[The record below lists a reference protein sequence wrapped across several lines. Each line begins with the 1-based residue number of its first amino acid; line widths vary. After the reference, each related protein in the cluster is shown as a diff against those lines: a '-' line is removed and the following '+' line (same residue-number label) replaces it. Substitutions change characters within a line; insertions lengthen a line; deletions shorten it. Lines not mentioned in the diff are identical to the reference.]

1 MKILVTEQQLRF
13 IKEVMEQTSL
23 ELKGKTIASK
33 YAPPV
38 NFGQSKG
45 DSSLKQ
51 GKVNPITVKK
61 PGDFSNLPDMS
72 GDPHHPK
79 YHAQTSVDVDTMVS
93 IFSAVLDGI
102 PGVGNLASFAIDEI
116 HAITY
121 LIRAIFTTGNER
133 TENLILA
140 VMTAA
145 LGLYPI
151 GGNVTMLATRQGIK
165 TILKQTPDSIQKWAI
180 KNGIINYRILFGK
193 GIFKYSIIL
202 LLVRIFKDQTAET
215 ITENIDK
222 IEESFVKAKSA
233 INQKGLGLLSAG
245 LTPILLMGL
254 NKAFDAVI
262 SNLNEISLEEIKVA
276 KQMIDKG
283 FI

>member
-1 MKILVTEQQLRF
+1 MKILVTKQQLRF
-13 IKEVMEQTSL
+13 IHEQMDSRMPFQPETMGFVPGKP
-23 ELKGKTIASK
+23 ETVRTATDNLKKTEKDSNPDDI
-33 YAPPV
+33 V
-38 NFGQSKG
+38 N
-45 DSSLKQ
+45 
-51 GKVNPITVKK
+51 I
-61 PGDFSNLPDMS
+61 
-72 GDPHHPK
+72 
-79 YHAQTSVDVDTMVS
+79 
-93 IFSAVLDGI
+93 ISAVLEGV
-102 PGVGNLASFAIDEI
+102 PGVGNLASFVIDEI

-121 LIRAIFTTGNER
+121 LIRAIFTTGYER

-140 VMTAA
+140 VLTAA
-145 LGLYPI
+145 LAFVPMV
-151 GGNVTMLATRQGIK
+151 GNIALLASRQGIK

-180 KNGIINYRILFGK
+180 KNGIINYRVLFGK
-193 GIFKYSIIL
+193 GMFKYSKTL
-202 LLVRIFKDQTAET
+202 LLVRMFKDDSVDA
-215 ITENIDK
+215 IAKSIDK

-233 INQKGLGLLSAG
+233 INQKGLGLLYPG